1 MMIAG
6 QPGRGGRLPE
16 TKPRS
21 AGAAAPARVPPVA
34 AVSSR
39 RPFSQPENRTS
50 GSRRERIRAILLC
63 PALGRRIQSRGVPL
77 NNPSRQVRE
86 LPLRRPEIKTTGIVG
101 SSLRQL
107 RA

>member
-50 GSRRERIRAILLC
+50 GSRRERIRAI
-63 PALGRRIQSRGVPL
+63 PALPCTRTPNPVTRCAVEQPVATGSRAAVA
-77 NNPSRQVRE
+77 
-86 LPLRRPEIKTTGIVG
+86 
-101 SSLRQL
+101 SS
-107 RA
+107 